1 MKNLRLIKVFAILSF
16 LVMSFPVVLSLKKY
30 QINISRNQAGWVIIF
45 NNKQAQ
51 VKSKTKTPKR
61 VHSQVK
67 PKTKT
72 PKQVT
77 PTENIEAT
85 VGVNGLN
92 VRDQPSLS
100 SSVIGK
106 LNLGTKITVKD
117 EQPGWAKIES
127 SSGVQGWVYT
137 NYIAKDTASTNETQT
152 VSGSTTSTDRT
163 QNSQEPLKGKTIV
176 LDPGHG
182 GSDDG
187 TTSFIGTH
195 EKTLTL
201 VTAKVVKHKLEDAG
215 ANVIMTRT
223 NDTYIPLE
231 QRADLSNKN
240 HADAF
245 ISFHY
250 NWIEDPSIN
259 GLTDFYYQKSRD
271 YILASDILEGVI
283 KSTGLKNDGT
293 RFDDLDVLRNN
304 SRPSTLIELGFLSN
318 KQDDS
323 VVESSAYRDRVA
335 QGVYLGLLDYFSI
348 KKQVT

>member
-1 MKNLRLIKVFAILSF
+1 MKNLRLIKILAILSV
-16 LVMSFPVVLSLKKY
+16 LVLSFLIVLSQKKY
-30 QINISRNQAGWVIIF
+30 QINISRNQAGWVINI
-45 NNKQAQ
+45 NNTQAQVKTKPKTPKRVQAQ
-51 VKSKTKTPKR
+51 VKSKPKTPKR
-61 VHSQVK
+61 
-67 PKTKT
+67 
-72 PKQVT
+72 VT

-106 LNLGTKITVKD
+106 LNLGTKITVKN

-137 NYIAKDTASTNETQT
+137 NYISKGTTSNNETQP
-152 VSGSTTSTDRT
+152 VSGSTASTDHT
-163 QNSQEPLKGKTIV
+163 QNSQEPLKGKIIV

-182 GSDDG
+182 GIDDG
-187 TTSFIGTH
+187 TTSIIGTH

-201 VTAKVVKHKLEDAG
+201 GTAKVVKHKLEDAG
-215 ANVIMTRT
+215 ANVIMTRIT
-223 NDTYIPLE
+223 DTYIPLE

-259 GLTDFYYQKSRD
+259 GLTDFYYSKSRD
-271 YILASDILEGVI
+271 NILASDILEEVI
-283 KSTGLKNDGT
+283 KTTGLKNNGT

-318 KQDDS
+318 KQDDA
-323 VVESSAYRDRVA
+323 VVESPTYRDRVA